1 MKRGLAIVVGV
12 ALAGL
17 APACLTPAAAQ
28 MGGQQPMPMPDLSNH
43 NFTMPPEPEA
53 RADGYR
59 LQGRCDVAVP
69 IYRALVSQGTGY
81 ELAEYNLG
89 RCLLEQAKNTPDA
102 TAAAALRHE
111 AADWTIKAANSNL
124 PNAQNGLV
132 AMYLDGVG
140 VAADPV
146 EAGKWSLLYHG
157 NATRRMYG
165 LPDVDPALQ
174 ARLDSVLTDK
184 SWAVAQARAN
194 AWSPVME
201 TGYGDK

>member
-1 MKRGLAIVVGV
+1 MKRGMAIVIGA

-17 APACLTPAAAQ
+17 APAEAQ
-28 MGGQQPMPMPDLSNH
+28 VQGMQPMPMPDISNR
-43 NFTMPPEPEA
+43 NITLPPEPEA

-81 ELAEYNLG
+81 ELAEFNLG

-102 TAAAALRHE
+102 AAAATLRHE
-111 AADWTIKAANSNL
+111 AADWTVRAANSNL
-124 PNAQNGLV
+124 PNAQNGLI
-132 AMYLDGVG
+132 AMYLDGEG
-140 VAADPV
+140 LAADPV

-165 LPDVDPALQ
+165 LPDVDPGLQ
-174 ARLDSVLTDK
+174 ARLDSVLTEK
-184 SWAVAQARAN
+184 TWAVAQSRAA
-194 AWSPVME
+194 AWSPVMQA
-201 TGYGDK
+201 GNGDK